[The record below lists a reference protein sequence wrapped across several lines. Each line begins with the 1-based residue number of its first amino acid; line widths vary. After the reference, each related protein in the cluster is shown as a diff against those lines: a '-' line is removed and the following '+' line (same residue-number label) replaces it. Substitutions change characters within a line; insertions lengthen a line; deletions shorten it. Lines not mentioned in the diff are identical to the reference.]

1 MKLGDEFGLVDGDT
15 FGVAF
20 GRGKVMFSITLVPLP
35 PLLGV
40 VEFVEF
46 VESLDS

>member
-1 MKLGDEFGLVDGDT
+1 LLKLGDELGLVDGDI

-20 GRGKVMFSITLVPLP
+20 GNGKVMFSIMLVPLP
-35 PLLGV
+35 PLFGV
-40 VEFVEF
+40 GEF